1 MIIKTARLGELVVEA
16 QDIIN
21 FNPGLLGFENLTS
34 FVLVDIADIPNF
46 KWLQSIE
53 NAELA
58 FLLVDPFTI
67 KKGYCV
73 ELNDDVAEKLDISA
87 PEDVLVYTIVTVPKG
102 GFKDATTNLVG
113 PVIINWTKKK
123 GKQIIFERDNNS
135 IKYPLLTGS
144 RAPVAETLVS
154 AVNDKRHNR

>member
-16 QDIIN
+16 QNIIN

-53 NAELA
+53 NTELA

-123 GKQIIFERDNNS
+123 GKQIIFERDNNT
-135 IKYPLLTGS
+135 IKYPLLT
-144 RAPVAETLVS
+144 
-154 AVNDKRHNR
+154 NDSNKLNYGG